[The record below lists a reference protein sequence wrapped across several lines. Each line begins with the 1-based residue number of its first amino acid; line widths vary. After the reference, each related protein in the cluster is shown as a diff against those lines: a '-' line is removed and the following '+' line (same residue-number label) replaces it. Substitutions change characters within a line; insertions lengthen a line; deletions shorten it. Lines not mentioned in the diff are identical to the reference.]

1 MGVQA
6 RARCG
11 EEARATRPQQRS
23 SSTAHLLAPR
33 ILAAEAGFR
42 RFAHH
47 QKDLEEAVLVGAE
60 PTGRFD
66 VQEREVQLAATSSHM
81 QKLILW
87 MKLGTKCELS
97 WATFGHEHH
106 DEAVRDA
113 QAPAQASS
121 EQPALVQ
128 APASM

>member
-1 MGVQA
+1 MSKK
-6 RARCG
+6 RAPLG
-11 EEARATRPQQRS
+11 HS
-23 SSTAHLLAPR
+23 SAAAALLAPR
-33 ILAAEAGFR
+33 ILAAETGFR
-42 RFAHH
+42 RSAHR

-87 MKLGTKCELS
+87 MKLGTKSDLS

-106 DEAVRDA
+106 DEAIRDA

>member
-1 MGVQA
+1 M
-6 RARCG
+6 
-11 EEARATRPQQRS
+11 
-23 SSTAHLLAPR
+23 
-33 ILAAEAGFR
+33 
-42 RFAHH
+42 
-47 QKDLEEAVLVGAE
+47 AVE
-60 PTGRFD
+60 PAGRFD
-66 VQEREVQLAATSSHM
+66 VQEREVQLAEQHHSPHA
-81 QKLILW
+81 KLILW

-97 WATFGHEHH
+97 WATFGREHH

>member
-1 MGVQA
+1 M
-6 RARCG
+6 
-11 EEARATRPQQRS
+11 
-23 SSTAHLLAPR
+23 
-33 ILAAEAGFR
+33 
-42 RFAHH
+42 
-47 QKDLEEAVLVGAE
+47 GAE
-60 PTGRFD
+60 PAGRFD
-66 VQEREVQLAATSSHM
+66 VQEREVQLAEQHHHRM

-106 DEAVRDA
+106 DEAIRDA